1 MNPSKNSLSK
11 QLLLVIGIAFI
22 LMFISLGALLP
33 RLLIPVAESNIYI
46 YLSEPLKIYDTDVDN
61 KLLNTEI
68 AYIYLS
74 DNNVATSPNIEE
86 VIKYDN
92 LNKIIKKMKNSY
104 GKFIYNHKT
113 YYYYTLKNDKITK
126 IAISDDSYINRTK
139 TAILSAIFPLVLGTF
154 LLIGL
159 MIVYWSSMVVRKIE
173 KLKNKIDNIDNPDY
187 NHKIDFQTEDEI
199 RSLAL
204 AIEDM
209 RISLI
214 SQEKYRNQMYQ
225 NISHD
230 FKTPLTVIKS
240 YIEAVED
247 GIEDK
252 DTAFDTI
259 KEQTTKLEQKVHSL
273 LYLNKLD
280 YLKDRKDIN
289 RELVDMEK
297 VINEEVEKFKFH
309 RKDVNFEVS
318 YDKKSKYYGSI
329 ENWETIFDNILSNFM
344 RYADKTIKITA
355 KQNKIILYN
364 DGDQIDNDFLEAI
377 FTPFRK
383 GIKGE
388 FGLGLSI
395 VKKTL
400 NLMGYNITIKN
411 EKKGVSFII
420 TEQKIK
426 KQNVS
431 KEKKIIE

>member
-1 MNPSKNSLSK
+1 MNFGKNNLSK
-11 QLLLVIGIAFI
+11 QLLFVVGIAFT
-22 LMFISLGALLP
+22 LLFISLGALLP
-33 RLLIPVAESNIYI
+33 RMLIPVAESNIYS
-46 YLSEPLKIYDTDVDN
+46 YLSEPLKIYDTNVDS

-68 AYIYLS
+68 AYLYVAKDMI
-74 DNNVATSPNIEE
+74 ATSKNITE
-86 VIKYDN
+86 VIQYE
-92 LNKIIKKMKNSY
+92 KIENILKKMQDPY

-113 YYYYTLKNDKITK
+113 YYYYTLKTNEITK

-139 TAILSAIFPLVLGTF
+139 ASILSAIFPLVLGTF

-159 MIVYWSSMVVRKIE
+159 MLVLWSSVVVRKIE

-187 NHKIDFQTEDEI
+187 NHKIDFTVDDEI

-204 AIEDM
+204 AVEDM

-214 SQEKYRNQMYQ
+214 NQEEYRNRMYQ

-247 GIEDK
+247 GVESE
-252 DTAFDTI
+252 TVALETI
-259 KEQTTKLEQKVHSL
+259 KEQTSKLEQKVHSL

-280 YLKDRKDIN
+280 YLKNSKNVSHDLIN
-289 RELVDMEK
+289 MTEI
-297 VINEEVEKFKFH
+297 INQEVEKFKFH
-309 RKDVNFEVS
+309 RKDVKFQVS
-318 YDKKSKYYGSI
+318 IDSKSKYYGSV
-329 ENWETIFDNILSNFM
+329 ENWETIFDNLLGNFM
-344 RYADKTIKITA
+344 RYASTTIKITA

-364 DGDQIDNDFLEAI
+364 DGNQIDNDFLEGI

-400 NLMGYNITIKN
+400 NLMDYDITIRN

-420 TEQKIK
+420 ANLK
-426 KQNVS
+426 KTH
-431 KEKKIIE
+431 K